1 MWADRGCRSN
11 VPLMSNASSSLG
23 ICDQIRE
30 RCQWVAEQAVHVH
43 IDHERLEAYAASLPT
58 GSLGAKGS
66 DPGRHA
72 LGDEEST
79 VSFVVSLDAINFGS
93 GWFPTLRKRPGMS
106 GYHTIATALR
116 EYVTET
122 GPLTAE
128 RLTAL
133 DRAACCAIFGQDDDD
148 SPAAELME
156 LFASALTDLGAFLLE
171 RYDGRFLS
179 LVEDADHS
187 AERLVGL
194 LGSMPLFY
202 DVSEYR
208 GVDVP
213 FYKRAQITSLDLSMA
228 FDGVGPGRFDDLDEL
243 TMFADNLVP
252 HVLRVDGVL
261 TYDAELVQRIDT
273 GELIPAGTPEE
284 IEIRACAVHA
294 VELLR
299 AALAARGVEVTSG
312 QLDTYLWNAGAAER
326 YKSIPRHRTRTVCY

>member
-1 MWADRGCRSN
+1 
-11 VPLMSNASSSLG
+11 MSNASSSAG
-23 ICDQIRE
+23 VCDEIRD
-30 RCQWVAEQAVHVH
+30 RCRWVAEQATHVQ
-43 IDHERLEAYAASLPT
+43 IDLEQLEAYAAALPVD
-58 GSLGAKGS
+58 SLGAKGD
-66 DPGRHA
+66 DPGRQG

-79 VSFVVSLDAINFGS
+79 VSFVVSLDAVNFGS

-116 EYVTET
+116 EHVTET

-128 RLTAL
+128 RLTAI
-133 DRAACCAIFGQDDDD
+133 DRPACCAIFGQDDDD

-156 LFASALTDLGAFLLE
+156 LFASAFCDLGAFLLE
-171 RYDGRFLS
+171 RYDGRFLT
-179 LVEDADHS
+179 LVADADHS
-187 AERLVGL
+187 AERLVGIL
-194 LGSMPLFY
+194 AEMPFFH

-228 FDGVGPGRFDDLDEL
+228 FDGHGPGRFDDLHRL

-261 TYDAELVQRIDT
+261 TYDAELARRIHT
-273 GELIPAGTPEE
+273 GELIAPGTAEE
-284 IEIRACAVHA
+284 IEIRACGVHA

-299 AALAARGVEVTSG
+299 HALGTRGVTVTSG
-312 QLDTYLWNAGAAER
+312 QLDTYLWNAGAADR
-326 YKSIPRHRTRTVCY
+326 YKAVARHRTRTVCY